1 MIYGVPQGL
10 ILGPLLFLVF
20 ILSEAIL
27 AANDTNLFYSH
38 NNVKELFRTMNAGL
52 NHLNSWFCAY
62 KLSLNAAKTK
72 YVFFHKANSKDKI
85 VLVLLDLYINYVKIK
100 SENTLKFSGVMID
113 KNLTWE
119 TLVEVVENKC
129 QRVLEFFSKQV
140 TL

>member
-10 ILGPLLFLVF
+10 ILGLLLFLIL

-38 NNVKELFRTMNAGL
+38 NNVKELFRTMNADL
-52 NHLNSWFCAY
+52 SHLNGWFCAY

-72 YVFFHKANSKDKI
+72 YVFFHKANSKDNI
-85 VLVLLDLYINYVKIK
+85 FLVLPGLYINYVKIK
-100 SENTLKFSGVMID
+100 SESTLKFSGVIID
-113 KNLTWE
+113 ENLTWE
-119 TLVEVVENKC
+119 NLVKLVENKC